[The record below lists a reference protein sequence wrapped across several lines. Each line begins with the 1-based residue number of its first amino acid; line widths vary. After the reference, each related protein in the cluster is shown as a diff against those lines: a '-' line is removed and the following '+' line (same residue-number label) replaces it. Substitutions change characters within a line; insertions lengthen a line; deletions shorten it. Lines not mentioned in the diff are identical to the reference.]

1 MILQKLWLKIFN
13 KKKYSKLK
21 NERSVIYNKN
31 LFNKNI
37 KKRLQDIDEVLKS
50 KKEISFLHSGNLG
63 DVINSLPVIKE
74 ISKNKRCSLFI
85 EKNKP
90 LPAQAQNLGHPLGKY
105 YLTEKSVNKILPLLK
120 KQDYIESVNIFNN
133 QKIDI
138 DLNFFRELPINF
150 NIDSVRWYFHITGIH
165 ADLNNPYLCNIEN
178 HEIKDKI
185 VIIRTN
191 RRKNYLINYNF
202 LNNYD
207 NTLFLGLAD
216 EYNELKKEIPN
227 LKFYECKD
235 FLEMAQIIQSSKI
248 FIGNLSFG
256 YTLAEALKKPR
267 LLESG
272 PNFPLVYPN
281 GSNAYDFYFQNHFE
295 NNFRKLYLENN

>member
-13 KKKYSKLK
+13 KKKYSKFK
-21 NERSVIYNKN
+21 NERSVIFNKN
-31 LFNKNI
+31 LFDKNI
-37 KKRLQDIDEVLKS
+37 KKRLQDIDLVLKD

-63 DVINSLPVIKE
+63 DIINSLPVIKE
-74 ISKNKRCSLFI
+74 ISKNKICNLFI
-85 EKNKP
+85 EKNKL
-90 LPAQAQNLGHPLGKY
+90 LPTQAQNLNHPLGKY
-105 YLTEKSVNKILPLLK
+105 YLTENSVNKILPLLK
-120 KQDYIESVNIFNN
+120 KQDYIKNVNIFNN

-138 DLNFFRELPINF
+138 NLNFFRELPINF
-150 NIDSVRWYFHITGIH
+150 NIDSVRWYFHITGVH
-165 ADLNNPYLCNIEN
+165 ADLNKPYLHNIEN
-178 HEIKDKI
+178 HAVKDKI
-185 VIIRTN
+185 IIIRTN

-207 NTLFLGLAD
+207 NTLFLGLED
-216 EYNELKKEIPN
+216 EYNELKKEIQN
-227 LKFYECKD
+227 LIFYECKD

-281 GSNAYDFYFQNHFE
+281 GSDAYDFYFQNHFE
-295 NNFRKLYLENN
+295 NSFKKLYLKNN

>member
-13 KKKYSKLK
+13 KKKYSKFK
-21 NERSVIYNKN
+21 NERSVIFNKN
-31 LFNKNI
+31 LFDKNI
-37 KKRLQDIDEVLKS
+37 KKRLQDIDLVLKD
-50 KKEISFLHSGNLG
+50 KKEISFVHSGNLG
-63 DVINSLPVIKE
+63 DIINYLPVIKE
-74 ISKNKRCSLFI
+74 ISKNKICNLFI
-85 EKNKP
+85 EKNKL
-90 LPAQAQNLGHPLGKY
+90 LPTQAQNLNHPLGKY
-105 YLTEKSVNKILPLLK
+105 YLTENSVNKILPLLK
-120 KQDYIESVNIFNN
+120 KQDYIKNVNIFNN

-138 DLNFFRELPINF
+138 NLNFFRELPINF
-150 NIDSVRWYFHITGIH
+150 NIDSVRWYFHITGVH
-165 ADLNNPYLCNIEN
+165 ADLNKPYLHNIEN
-178 HEIKDKI
+178 HAVKDKI
-185 VIIRTN
+185 IIIRTN

-207 NTLFLGLAD
+207 NTLFLGLED

-227 LKFYECKD
+227 LIFYECKD

-256 YTLAEALKKPR
+256 YTLAEALIKPR

-281 GSNAYDFYFQNHFE
+281 GSDAYDFYFQNHFE
-295 NNFRKLYLENN
+295 NSFKKLYLKNN